1 MKISKDAISVGR
13 RLFRLCLEDGKINEA
28 SFRKVIKALTEK
40 KPRNYKGILL
50 TLRNLLRAELKKSH
64 IIIESAEKLDEETK
78 TSVEKEMK
86 VRHGNELTFE
96 YKVNS
101 ALLGGIRIQKGDDVW
116 DGSLKSRLDRLENA
130 F

>member
-78 TSVEKEMK
+78 TSVEKDMK
-86 VRHGNELTFE
+86 AKHGNELTFE